1 MVITATGGRSAILC
15 VGKLVTQHHQ
25 EEVSGWC
32 RFIHQ
37 VCFADFVASDIHFR
51 LLAQCSSSCSC
62 FQAWL
67 ELCFADRLSTD
78 CFMASAILITDCLA
92 LRFVDGAFSRL
103 SRPASLCIAATFSWK
118 DLQNNSGN
126 ICGCS
131 AALHPALTHDTGK
144 CTD

>member
-1 MVITATGGRSAILC
+1 MCRK
-15 VGKLVTQHHQ
+15 VGDTTSSGT
-25 EEVSGWC
+25 ETEVSGWC

-37 VCFADFVASDIHFR
+37 VCCAHFVASDIHFP

-67 ELCFADRLSTD
+67 ALCFADRLSTD

-103 SRPASLCIAATFSWK
+103 SRPASFCIAATFSWK

-131 AALHPALTHDTGK
+131 AALQSALTHDTGR
-144 CTD
+144 CTN